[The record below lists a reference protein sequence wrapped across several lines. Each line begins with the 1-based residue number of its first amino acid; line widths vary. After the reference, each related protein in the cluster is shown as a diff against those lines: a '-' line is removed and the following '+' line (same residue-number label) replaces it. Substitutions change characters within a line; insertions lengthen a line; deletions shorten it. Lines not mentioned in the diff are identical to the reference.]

1 MPNHC
6 MNNLTIKSTNAGFLQ
21 GLMNEMKMA
30 EHNEVSFLEKLVPF
44 TAETNHEWDYDWC
57 VKMWGTKWDIF
68 DVVHASLEGDTLHLC
83 FASAWSPPID
93 ALVRGAVTHG
103 YEFELHYCEDG
114 AEFVGYAEGDPEAYS
129 DICYETFTETHPE
142 EYIPEDVLDEWPH
155 LVSDWEEWQQERDQ
169 EELQELANA

>member
-6 MNNLTIKSTNAGFLQ
+6 INNLTITSTNSGFLQ

-57 VKMWGTKWDIF
+57 VRMWGTKWDIF

-83 FASAWSPPID
+83 FVTAWSPPID

-103 YEFELHYCEDG
+103 YEFKLHYCEDG
-114 AEFVGYAEGDPEAYS
+114 AGFVGYTEGDQEAYS
-129 DICYETFTETHPE
+129 DMSFELYTETHPE

-155 LVSDWEEWQQERDQ
+155 IVSDFEEWQQERDQ
-169 EELQELANA
+169 EELANA

>member
-21 GLMNEMKMA
+21 DLMNEMKQDDHPA
-30 EHNEVSFLEKLVPF
+30 FLSKLVPF
-44 TAETNHEWDYDWC
+44 TSETDYEWDYDWC

-68 DVVHASLEGDTLHLC
+68 DVVHASLEGDTLNLC

-114 AEFVGYAEGDPEAYS
+114 AEFVGYAEGDPEAHS

-142 EYIPEDVLDEWPH
+142 EYIPEHILDIWLH
-155 LVSDWEEWQQERDQ
+155 LVPDWEDWQQERDQ
-169 EELQELANA
+169 EELEELANA